1 MKNFFPTL
9 IVILFSAIFI
19 FGQKCVEPTNKSSER
34 RVCSHME
41 VTIDE
46 VVTSQIKGIVL
57 DANNDPVL
65 ESIIEIYESKENG
78 KLVAVYKT
86 GDDGKFCIK
95 KLPKGKYS
103 LKVGW
108 SRFGFN
114 CTNLEVEI
122 KGNKKKLIKVP
133 LQVGT

>member
-9 IVILFSAIFI
+9 FVILVSATFI
-19 FGQKCVEPTNKSSER
+19 FAQKCVDPTNEFTER
-34 RVCSHME
+34 RVCSHMVIE
-41 VTIDE
+41 IDK

-57 DANNDPVL
+57 DANEDPIP
-65 ESIIEIYESKENG
+65 ESIIEIYESKEGG

-95 KLPKGKYS
+95 KLPKGKYL

-108 SRFGFN
+108 SKFGFN
-114 CTNLEVEI
+114 CTDLEVEV

-133 LQVGT
+133 LEVGT